1 MVDRDGC
8 VGSVATLKALKLDPA
23 SAVGI
28 PDDWRAKLERAT
40 IKVNGTTATLAG
52 FDLNRDGKPGRYV
65 LRGDRW
71 LSDNR

>member
-8 VGSVATLKALKLDPA
+8 VGSVASLKALKIDPA
-23 SAVGI
+23 SAVI
-28 PDDWRAKLERAT
+28 PDDWRERLEHAT

-52 FDLNRDGKPGRYV
+52 FENRDGKPGRYV